1 MAKVSRSQAFS
12 KACVYYD
19 SETARWKIEERDKD
33 EVRVYDLVDDVLSQ
47 WSNVENVSISIKRDV
62 DFAPMRG
69 EED

>member
-47 WSNVENVSISIKRDV
+47 WNNV
-62 DFAPMRG
+62 
-69 EED
+69 

>member
-1 MAKVSRSQAFS
+1 MAKVSRSQDFS

-47 WSNVENVSISIKRDV
+47 WNNVENVSISIKRDV
-62 DFAPMRG
+62 YFAPMRG